1 MNQLKKIRYNSPVIL
16 TFTIISLTALL
27 LNFITGGLSNRMVF
41 SVYRSSPFQP
51 LFYVRLFGHVFGHA
65 DWSHFSGNMITL
77 LLIGPLLEEK
87 YGTLFISMLIAI
99 TALVTGFVNIL
110 FFPTGLL
117 GASGIVFAMIMLS
130 SIASFK
136 GDGIPLTFIIVA
148 VFYFGSQIY
157 EGIFV
162 KDQVSHLTH
171 ILGGLIGCG
180 FGFLMKPGNGK
191 WR

>member
-1 MNQLKKIRYNSPVIL
+1 
-16 TFTIISLTALL
+16 
-27 LNFITGGLSNRMVF
+27 MVF

-65 DWSHFSGNMITL
+65 DWSHFCGNMITL

-87 YGTLFISMLIAI
+87 YGTLFISMLIAV
-99 TALVTGFVNIL
+99 TALVTGLVNIL

>member
-1 MNQLKKIRYNSPVIL
+1 MIL